1 MRGPY
6 FAVVGR
12 AVLQIVIIP
21 FSLDFGPLRRRLC
34 GVYGK
39 LMFCLQIAFVVLGV
53 YLSDLLEKLSERFDP
68 SPIIA
73 QELRGL
79 TQFVIGLA
87 ARKHEHVAPEPI
99 GHFRRNFSILQS
111 DVDPF
116 HQGVGYFVDQRPDR
130 LILEHVGTKVPGL
143 LQVLC
148 GVSERRQTHDRL
160 FVFAALRCQRHRI
173 TQSVDRRQSFVQPPV
188 RDQGAVAKK
197 STSRGCGTDSC
208 PGTVKALSVQTMPN
222 FSSIQSFGTSLN

>member
-79 TQFVIGLA
+79 TQFLQ
-87 ARKHEHVAPEPI
+87 PE
-99 GHFRRNFSILQS
+99 N
-111 DVDPF
+111 
-116 HQGVGYFVDQRPDR
+116 
-130 LILEHVGTKVPGL
+130 TN
-143 LQVLC
+143 
-148 GVSERRQTHDRL
+148 
-160 FVFAALRCQRHRI
+160 
-173 TQSVDRRQSFVQPPV
+173 
-188 RDQGAVAKK
+188 
-197 STSRGCGTDSC
+197 TSRPS
-208 PGTVKALSVQTMPN
+208 LSAISVGISASFSPMLTPSIRASVI
-222 FSSIQSFGTSLN
+222 SSISVRIG

>member
-1 MRGPY
+1 M
-6 FAVVGR
+6 V
-12 AVLQIVIIP
+12 
-21 FSLDFGPLRRRLC
+21 
-34 GVYGK
+34 
-39 LMFCLQIAFVVLGV
+39 
-53 YLSDLLEKLSERFDP
+53 
-68 SPIIA
+68 
-73 QELRGL
+73 GL
-79 TQFVIGLA
+79 TT
-87 ARKHEHVAPEPI
+87 REYEHVAPEFV
-99 GHFRRNFSILQS
+99 GCLLRYLVLLQPE
-111 DVDPF
+111 VNPF

-160 FVFAALRCQRHRI
+160 FVFAALRCQI

-197 STSRGCGTDSC
+197 STSRGCGTDNVSDSC